1 MEQLIYTKS
10 MHKCDKS
17 LFFFYILCNI
27 YSNKVCMSV
36 SPLWHKIGAVS
47 ALSGVPVPTLRA
59 WELRHGAFAPHKT
72 DGRHRLYSDADAQKA
87 TLLKQLTDAGH
98 AIGTLAALDVA
109 ALQALLQRPHP
120 LQHPPARGA
129 APGSALRVA
138 VVDPAL
144 ASRLQAQDFVLRL
157 GAQPLQVC
165 QVLTELPH
173 AQDPP
178 LQGQPEVLLVRLNT
192 LHLPH
197 QQRLQQLADQY
208 AIRQVLVL
216 YSFGPEKVLQ
226 AMQQAGMSV
235 RREPVTDAE
244 LADWLLQARARIEPS
259 ADPTALQPAGMIPPR
274 KYSDQT
280 LAVVAGMADQ
290 LLCECPRHVA
300 ELITQLAHFEQYSQ
314 ECLHN
319 SPQDAHLHAY
329 LSAVSGSARA
339 LFERALERVAQHEG
353 ISLS

>member
-1 MEQLIYTKS
+1 
-10 MHKCDKS
+10 
-17 LFFFYILCNI
+17 
-27 YSNKVCMSV
+27 MSS

-59 WELRHGAFAPHKT
+59 WELRHGAFAPQKT
-72 DGRHRLYSDADAQKA
+72 DGRHRLYSDADALKA

-109 ALQALLQRPHP
+109 ALQGVLQRLHP
-120 LQHPPARGA
+120 SSSPSAGA
-129 APGSALRVA
+129 GVSGPALRVA
-138 VVDPAL
+138 VVDLAL
-144 ASRLQAQDFVLRL
+144 ASRLQAQDFARRL
-157 GAQPLQVC
+157 AGQPLQVC
-165 QVLTELPH
+165 QALAELPD
-173 AQDPP
+173 AQSPP
-178 LQGQPEVLLVRLNT
+178 LQGQPQVLLVRLNT

-197 QQRLQQLADQY
+197 QQRIQQLADQH

-216 YSFGPEKVLQ
+216 YSFGPDKVVQ

-235 RREPVTDAE
+235 RREPATDAE
-244 LADWLLQARARIEPS
+244 LADWLRQAGARLGP
-259 ADPTALQPAGMIPPR
+259 ADDTMPLQPAGLIPPR
-274 KYSDQT
+274 QYSDQT
-280 LAVVAGMADQ
+280 LAMVAGMADH

-300 ELITQLAHFEQYSQ
+300 ELITQLARFEQYSQ